1 MLNKN
6 LSVQYAMNQCAKS
19 IHHLGSHLKVRASIQ
34 QISKSKRRVEQ
45 DLYQMYLTLPVHF
58 TARALQGLRARPKG
72 AARSVAIVI
81 GIVLS
86 IASMPISNAQNLP
99 LKVLANKQLTDK
111 QYKCHNEI
119 VYRESRFNE
128 RANNGSHWGY
138 YQGRS
143 IHLKNAPYDYQFY
156 WFWYYVSNRYGITQ
170 YDEPNYC
177 NALNHLIRKGFQ

>member
-6 LSVQYAMNQCAKS
+6 LNVLYAMNQCVKS
-19 IHHLGSHLKVRASIQ
+19 IHRLGSRLREQGSIQ
-34 QISKSKRRVEQ
+34 QTNKTQRRLEQ
-45 DLYQMYLTLPVHF
+45 DLCKCIRCAGVHF

-86 IASMPISNAQNLP
+86 IASMPISKAQNLP
-99 LKVLANKQLTDK
+99 LKVLANYQLTDK

-119 VYRESRFNE
+119 VYRESRWNE
-128 RANNGSHWGY
+128 RAKNGSHYGY

-143 IHLKNAPYDYQFY
+143 IHLKDAHYEYQFY
-156 WFWYYVSNRYGITQ
+156 WYWYYVSNRYGLTQ